1 MANKKRNAASKKQS
15 GHKFVTSAPK
25 LKLSK
30 WDFIIMAV
38 IVIIYGLIAL
48 YNLGDKFAP
57 QTEVELSSE
66 EITAD
71 LGEMKNISKT
81 SIYLGARHLDD
92 SRAIDIKFY
101 DDNNREVSSSRVSS
115 GSVFCWNV
123 TNTNVNA
130 RYVSFS
136 TQNVRSQTDPT
147 DNIYVKEI
155 CLIDSDG
162 NKIEPVNAD
171 DKSIAH
177 LFDEQDCYS
186 ATKNFM
192 TGTYFDE
199 IYHGRTAYEFINHMT
214 VYEWTHP
221 PLGKVLIGFGI
232 LAYGMV
238 PFGWRI
244 VGTLFGIFMVP
255 LIYLFAKRM
264 LKHTWLAAVICLLF
278 TFDFMHFTQSRIST
292 IDVYVTFFIM
302 LMYYFMY
309 KYYKM
314 SFYDTPLWKTLV
326 PLGLSGIFFG
336 FSVASKWT
344 GLYGGAGL
352 ALIFFYTVY
361 ERCRE
366 YSYAAKNPNGE
377 TSGISHKYVI
387 KNFEKYLFITL
398 GFCVIMFIV
407 VPMCIYALSYIPY
420 LKTPSGHGLVATIRD
435 NAKSMYTYHSKTV
448 AASTHPYS
456 SHWFEWP
463 IMYRPLW
470 YFSNTTAD
478 GLRQGISAFG
488 NPAVWWL
495 GIGALG
501 YITALA
507 IIIPLK
513 KRKYYFMNKYIFA
526 GIYALVFVLICT
538 IGYTAGK
545 ADPEKLV
552 RLFPCLVFYSSVM
565 VGMFLIVLLFDE
577 YIKQTSN
584 KTALF
589 ILIGYFSGLLP
600 WTLVVRTT
608 YIYHYFPCVPF
619 VVLMLGYSIKTF
631 YDNTRSKKAVII
643 ASAIYAAAAI
653 GLFIMFYPV
662 LCGHP
667 ITKEYGVEWLKWF
680 RSWVLIP

>member
-1 MANKKRNAASKKQS
+1 MANKKRNKQS
-15 GHKFVTSAPK
+15 NHQFVTSAPK
-25 LKLSK
+25 MKLSK

-38 IVIIYGLIAL
+38 IVIVYGLIAL

-57 QTEVELSSE
+57 QTEVVLSSN
-66 EITAD
+66 EIRAD
-71 LGEMKNISKT
+71 LGKMTDISKT
-81 SIYLGARHLDD
+81 SIYLGARQLED

-101 DDNNREVSSSRVSS
+101 DDGNNEVLSSNVKS

-123 TNTNVNA
+123 TDTNVNA

-136 TQNVRSQTDPT
+136 TQHVQSETDPT
-147 DNIYVKEI
+147 DLIYVKEV
-155 CLIDSDG
+155 CFTDSEG
-162 NKIEPVNAD
+162 NVIKPVNAD
-171 DKSIAH
+171 DSSIAP
-177 LFDEQDCYS
+177 LFDEQTRYS
-186 ATKNFM
+186 TVKNFM

-199 IYHGRTAYEFINHMT
+199 IYHGRTAYEFIHGMT

-221 PLGKVLIGFGI
+221 PLGKLLIGLGI
-232 LAYGMV
+232 LIYGMV

-244 VGTLFGIFMVP
+244 VGTMFGIFMVP
-255 LIYLFAKRM
+255 VIYLFAKRV

-314 SFYDTPLWKTLV
+314 SFYDTPLWKTFI
-326 PLGLSGIFFG
+326 PLGLSGVFFG
-336 FSVASKWT
+336 LAVASKWT

-352 ALIFFYTVY
+352 ALIFAYTMY
-361 ERCRE
+361 ERYTE
-366 YSYAAKNPNGE
+366 YAYAVKRPGGE
-377 TSGISHKYVI
+377 TSGISHKYVTD
-387 KNFEKYLFITL
+387 KFDKYLFATL

-407 VPMCIYALSYIPY
+407 VPLCIYALSYIPY

-463 IMYRPLW
+463 VMYRPLW
-470 YFSNTTAD
+470 YFSNTTAA

-513 KRKYYFMNKYIFA
+513 KRSYYFMNKYIFA
-526 GIYALVFVLICT
+526 GIYALIFVLICV
-538 IGYTAGK
+538 IGYNAGK
-545 ADPEKLV
+545 ADTEKLS

-577 YIKQTSN
+577 YVKQTSN

-608 YIYHYFPCVPF
+608 YIYHYFPCMPF

-643 ASAIYAAAAI
+643 ASAIYAAIAI

-662 LCGHP
+662 LCGKP
-667 ITKEYGVEWLKWF
+667 ITTEYGVEWLKWF
-680 RSWVLIP
+680 RSWVLIPTG